1 MKITTEID
9 KLAEITS
16 SDSSDAYCSD
26 HFEANGVL

>member
-16 SDSSDAYCSD
+16 SDSSETYSSD
-26 HFEANGVL
+26 DFEANRVI